1 MSYLE
6 RTGKRENTI
15 VIYGSDHGAYSGTY
29 GIAEKAPGICS
40 EAVCRVP
47 MVWSVPRV
55 TKKGFVSRQLV
66 ENIDITPTLVSLCD
80 LPPMDTV
87 DGRDLTPLL
96 KGGDT
101 PVREI
106 AVTENVWSKGL
117 RWGRGGL
124 STTPR
129 HFSDRMKGNSITWRT
144 IPTRRETFTMIQS
157 HRRSWPRVASVSW
170 IG

>member
-66 ENIDITPTLVSLCD
+66 ENIDIP
-80 LPPMDTV
+80 
-87 DGRDLTPLL
+87 
-96 KGGDT
+96 
-101 PVREI
+101 
-106 AVTENVWSKGL
+106 
-117 RWGRGGL
+117 
-124 STTPR
+124 
-129 HFSDRMKGNSITWRT
+129 
-144 IPTRRETFTMIQS
+144 
-157 HRRSWPRVASVSW
+157 RRSLACAIFLQWTPWTAVISPPY
-170 IG
+170 